1 MADATSLGNLA
12 EATLRLLAECGL
24 PSPLYLESEA
34 ELEARCSREAAERQP
49 RGSREAAER
58 QPRGSR
64 EAAERQP
71 RGSREAA
78 ERSSRV
84 AAEI

>member
-34 ELEARCSREAAERQP
+34 ELEARCSGDADTPLASPPRQERGGV
-49 RGSREAAER
+49 RRSNER
-58 QPRGSR
+58 CFVDSFPTTMFTVH
-64 EAAERQP
+64 P
-71 RGSREAA
+71 H
-78 ERSSRV
+78 
-84 AAEI
+84 

>member
-34 ELEARCSREAAERQP
+34 ELEARCKMRIHPSPAPLAKRGAACAGRTS
-49 RGSREAAER
+49 GA
-58 QPRGSR
+58 
-64 EAAERQP
+64 
-71 RGSREAA
+71 
-78 ERSSRV
+78 SSTLSLLLC
-84 AAEI
+84 